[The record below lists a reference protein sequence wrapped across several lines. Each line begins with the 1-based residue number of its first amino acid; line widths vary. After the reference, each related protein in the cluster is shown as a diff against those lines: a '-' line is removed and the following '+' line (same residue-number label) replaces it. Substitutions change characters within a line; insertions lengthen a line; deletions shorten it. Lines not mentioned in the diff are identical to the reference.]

1 MDMKTRYVVKGIGK
15 EQTISSVI
23 NIYLNSQGKIE
34 KVEDKWDGK
43 LPDSA
48 IANVSFP
55 QLMSPWWWLYYMEAW
70 IFWLWSFVWYTRIW
84 LVRGIDLFS
93 LAVPINESKVVA
105 DHPFTGLP
113 PSERRD
119 GAQDYQCAKG
129 QGRRC

>member
-1 MDMKTRYVVKGIGK
+1 MDMKTRYVIKGIGK

-48 IANVSFP
+48 IANVSFS
-55 QLMSPWWWLYYMEAW
+55 QLMSPWWLLYHVEAW

-93 LAVPINESKVVA
+93 LAVPINASK
-105 DHPFTGLP
+105 
-113 PSERRD
+113 SS
-119 GAQDYQCAKG
+119 C
-129 QGRRC
+129 